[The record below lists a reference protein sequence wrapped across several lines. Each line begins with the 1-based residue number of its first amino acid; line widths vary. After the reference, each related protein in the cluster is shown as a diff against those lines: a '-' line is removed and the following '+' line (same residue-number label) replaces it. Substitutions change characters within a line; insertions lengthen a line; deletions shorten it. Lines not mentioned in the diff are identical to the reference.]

1 LREFVV
7 NGVSLD
13 LKNKNLDMISPK
25 LWLTYP
31 NLLTIDLSEN
41 ASITKIPEEFGNILH
56 LKQLRLVGCS
66 LTQLPLSFLSL
77 KELNSLEVDR
87 NQLSSFYDEYPLVK
101 SQVQLESL
109 SYLSLNGN

>member
-1 LREFVV
+1 MV
-7 NGVSLD
+7 GGASLD
-13 LKNKNLDMISPK
+13 LRNKNLNMISPK

-56 LKQLRLVGCS
+56 LRQLRLAGCG
-66 LTQLPLSFLSL
+66 LTQLPLSFLQL

-87 NQLSSFYDEYPLVK
+87 NHLTSFYDEYPLAK
-101 SQVQLESL
+101 AQVQLESL
-109 SYLSLNGN
+109 SYLGLNGN